1 MKSYISQGPD
11 RNSTWFK
18 NNKDWLKKC
27 EKILKEPIKDTD
39 VLKMQETGML
49 VPLLSLHG
57 KRRKEHYQSPVR
69 QGLTHVKE
77 AARNK
82 L

>member
-1 MKSYISQGPD
+1 MKSCISQGPD

-27 EKILKEPIKDTD
+27 EKILKESIKDTD
-39 VLKMQETGML
+39 VLKIQETGML
-49 VPLLSLHG
+49 VPLLSLHD

-69 QGLTHVKE
+69 QGTM
-77 AARNK
+77 
-82 L
+82 